1 MNQEYFDNDIYQD
14 DYYYSAPVEPMNWS
28 PNLFAKLVDYLQC
41 STSPDVIRLGIIAG
55 VRTVASTDEEIPTSW
70 DKVETMRRYVDS
82 VNRGLGLPDDA
93 NLMSLL
99 HSPYWKGY
107 GLYSMDYI
115 SETNLDCQGICQDE
129 QTKLSYASMTF
140 LIALVKGMSMLNL
153 KKPKALEGEEHIYT
167 LLVPNQFA
175 SFSFASFLNVA
186 SNRLLG
192 KDNISE
198 EELDELISLSFK
210 KRYWKME
217 TSLKGKDSEL
227 FIFVLKN
234 IISDILGI
242 NLDFDAVSFTM
253 QAKKKE
259 LMAATPDGISLT
271 EKELTTQNI
280 SIAKAIEIVLTKHNL
295 PITRESILNEIIQYR
310 PDTKDDS
317 LRTIIGQLHRDAI
330 LNYYEGGLIGIKGRR
345 YGRGYKVVKRLQK
358 VKALD

>member
-1 MNQEYFDNDIYQD
+1 
-14 DYYYSAPVEPMNWS
+14 
-28 PNLFAKLVDYLQC
+28 
-41 STSPDVIRLGIIAG
+41 
-55 VRTVASTDEEIPTSW
+55 
-70 DKVETMRRYVDS
+70 
-82 VNRGLGLPDDA
+82 
-93 NLMSLL
+93 
-99 HSPYWKGY
+99 
-107 GLYSMDYI
+107 
-115 SETNLDCQGICQDE
+115 
-129 QTKLSYASMTF
+129 
-140 LIALVKGMSMLNL
+140 
-153 KKPKALEGEEHIYT
+153 
-167 LLVPNQFA
+167 
-175 SFSFASFLNVA
+175 
-186 SNRLLG
+186 
-192 KDNISE
+192 
-198 EELDELISLSFK
+198 
-210 KRYWKME
+210 ME